1 MCRKMLRYRLIEI
14 IPLICTL
21 TGTKGLNL
29 NLTLIITGAKG
40 QFPLFL
46 HPQLPKG
53 VQLGVYA
60 VAHGLMATTS
70 YVY

>member
-1 MCRKMLRYRLIEI
+1 MCRKMQRCRLNEI

-29 NLTLIITGAKG
+29 NLTLIIIGANG

-53 VQLGVYA
+53 VQLGVDA
-60 VAHGLMATTS
+60 VAHGLMAATS
-70 YVY
+70 FVY

>member
-1 MCRKMLRYRLIEI
+1 MCRKMQRYRLIEI

-46 HPQLPKG
+46 HP
-53 VQLGVYA
+53 
-60 VAHGLMATTS
+60 
-70 YVY
+70 